1 MPCVC
6 GHSKDNRGHYQ
17 QVNFEVLSFIYENKL
32 DNNNYFGTFEKVNFI
47 ILISYIYIYIY
58 ILQVIT

>member
-32 DNNNYFGTFEKVNFI
+32 GNNNTFGTFEKVNFI
-47 ILISYIYIYIY
+47 IL
-58 ILQVIT
+58 